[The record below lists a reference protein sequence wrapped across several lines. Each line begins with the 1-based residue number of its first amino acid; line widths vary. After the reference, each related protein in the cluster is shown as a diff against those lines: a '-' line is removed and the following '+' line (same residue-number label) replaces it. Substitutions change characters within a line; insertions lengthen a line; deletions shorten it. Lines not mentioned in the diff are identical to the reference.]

1 MKDLTS
7 FCVYSFIFRGIV
19 NAGHAYELL
28 KTGCE
33 TAGGVGTP
41 PNGQQ
46 LSDIANGGKDQK
58 NEGCTIDAHCD
69 QSNFCYTETSECVA
83 APPAPTPAPGAP
95 CPSGQTKY
103 QVTVTADNYP
113 SETSY
118 TLKNLC
124 SNETILE
131 GSNDEFDAGVDH
143 VSVVCAAAERMQ
155 FVIKVSLFLRVF
167 IVIVH
172 VEIINC

>member
-1 MKDLTS
+1 M
-7 FCVYSFIFRGIV
+7 

-41 PNGQQ
+41 LHGQG

-58 NEGCTIDAHCD
+58 NVGCTLDAHCD
-69 QSNFCYTETSECVA
+69 QSNFCDTETSTCV
-83 APPAPTPAPGAP
+83 PPP
-95 CPSGQTKY
+95 CPSGEKRY

-113 SETSY
+113 QETSY

-124 SNETILE
+124 SDATILAD
-131 GSNDEFDAGVDH
+131 SVLDAAVAN
-143 VSVVCAAAERMQ
+143 VSEAKCAPAQKMQ

-167 IVIVH
+167 IVH
-172 VEIINC
+172 DEIINCLLL